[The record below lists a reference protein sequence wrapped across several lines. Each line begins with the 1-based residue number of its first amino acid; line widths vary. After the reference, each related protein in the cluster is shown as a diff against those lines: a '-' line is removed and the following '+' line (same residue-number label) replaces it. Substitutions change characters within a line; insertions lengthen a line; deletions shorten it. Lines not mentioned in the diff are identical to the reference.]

1 MDELPAGLSRPNAL
15 AHFTHKEALNLE
27 WLSQH
32 LPYGTIPIGILS
44 AIIVASAV
52 FTIIAKGPRKP
63 MP

>member
-15 AHFTHKEALNLE
+15 ASFTHKEALNLE

-32 LPYGTIPIGILS
+32 LPYGTILTRILA

-52 FTIIAKGPRKP
+52 FTILAQGPRKP